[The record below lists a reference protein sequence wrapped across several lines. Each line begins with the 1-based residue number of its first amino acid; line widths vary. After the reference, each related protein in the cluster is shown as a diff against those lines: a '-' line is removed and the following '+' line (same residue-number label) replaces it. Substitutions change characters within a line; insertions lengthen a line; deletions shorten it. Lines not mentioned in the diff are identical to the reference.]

1 MIIAVPSRF
10 SCSAYTSVQDGIWNS
25 EYVVSYARKMHY
37 PRNLYIGSAVFR
49 VHKMHYPRNLYIRSA
64 LYYVHKFDCPHNLYK
79 CCVIYCVHKMSD
91 LRILYIVNAV
101 FRVHTFSLTLCRR
114 SYGFCLFNVSVQV
127 TFIYKKWL
135 SYADDAQ
142 FTTGDHLT
150 DHPNGFVQIVSNL

>member
-37 PRNLYIGSAVFR
+37 PRN
-49 VHKMHYPRNLYIRSA
+49 
-64 LYYVHKFDCPHNLYK
+64 
-79 CCVIYCVHKMSD
+79 
-91 LRILYIVNAV
+91 LYIVNAV